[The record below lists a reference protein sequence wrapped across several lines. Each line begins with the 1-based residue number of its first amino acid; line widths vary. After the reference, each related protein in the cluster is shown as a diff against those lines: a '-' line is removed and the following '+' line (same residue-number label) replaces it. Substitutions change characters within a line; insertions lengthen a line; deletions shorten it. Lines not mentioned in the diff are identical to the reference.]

1 MKTLYLIQAAASLPQ
16 QYKELESDYVLLSYK
31 EQTDQTDIYLPNS
44 TWTEGRNKLRE
55 FVISQNKL
63 LNGYDFFC
71 FMDEDLIATDRSMK
85 NKQPWRIFE
94 QEVYKINPAI
104 CLPVCWNYNKG
115 INRYLRLISQPE
127 RRTAEQQNSRTAEQQ
142 NSRTAEQQN
151 SRTAEQQ
158 NANMEKLQLYN

>member
-44 TWTEGRNKLRE
+44 TWAEGRNKLRK

-85 NKQPWRIFE
+85 SKQPWRIFE

-104 CLPVCWNYNKG
+104 CLPSCWNYNKR
-115 INRYLRLISQPE
+115 IPYLRLISQPE
-127 RRTAEQQNSRTAEQQ
+127 HRTQNSRTAER
-142 NSRTAEQQN
+142 RTAEQQN